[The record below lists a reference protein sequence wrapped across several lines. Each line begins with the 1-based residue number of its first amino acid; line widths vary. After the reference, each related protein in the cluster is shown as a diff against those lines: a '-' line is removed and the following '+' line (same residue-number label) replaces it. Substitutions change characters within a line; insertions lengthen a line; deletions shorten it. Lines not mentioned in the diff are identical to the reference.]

1 MMTAAS
7 EDGVAL
13 LAAIMATLLIAA
25 LAGALLMTMTEE
37 TAIAGGF
44 RSGAEALYAA
54 EAGID
59 RCVDVLSATADWS
72 SVVAGA
78 GSPAFTDGA
87 VGARTLADGTQI
99 DLAQAVNLAD
109 CAKSAPCSDAEITA
123 VTADRPWGLA
133 NPRWVLYGYGP
144 VSTLLP
150 VAATSTVYLIVL
162 AAAAAGSID
171 SSAPVLALRA
181 EAYGPRGAHRIV
193 EAAVE
198 QEAAGVRLR
207 AWRMVS

>member
-1 MMTAAS
+1 MMTAAR

-37 TAIAGGF
+37 TAIADSF

-59 RCVDVLSATADWS
+59 RSVDVLSATADWNS
-72 SVVAGA
+72 VAGGA
-78 GSPAFTDGA
+78 GPPAFTDGA
-87 VGARTLADGTQI
+87 VGVRTLADGVQI
-99 DLAQAVNLAD
+99 DLAQAVSLAN
-109 CAKSAPCSDAEITA
+109 CAKGTACTDSDITA

-133 NPRWVLYGYGP
+133 NPRWGLYGYGP

-150 VAATSTVYLIVL
+150 SAATSPVYLIVL
-162 AAAAAGSID
+162 AAAAVGSTA
-171 SSAPVLALRA
+171 SSAPVLVLRA
-181 EAYGPRGAHRIV
+181 EAYGPRGAHRVV
-193 EAAVE
+193 EAEVE

-207 AWRMVS
+207 AWRTVS